1 MSETL
6 LRDWPEVELNAV
18 QRLRIVAA
26 GLPQVALQE
35 AVFEAPIERVWGL
48 AGDLVNGTRQVE
60 LAVRSARV
68 VREQGDRLELD
79 VRTIIGTRMR
89 FDVELR
95 FGWCLM
101 QSRSSFVGMAAIEE
115 EAGQSTRFAH
125 FEGSR
130 MFGRIFTPL
139 FRWNIAGDM
148 KRIARIL
155 RRE

>member
-18 QRLRIVAA
+18 ERLRVMAA
-26 GLPQVALQE
+26 GLPNVVLDE
-35 AVFEAPIERVWGL
+35 AVFDAPIERVWGL
-48 AGDLVNGTRQVE
+48 AGDLVNGTPQVE
-60 LAVRSARV
+60 LAVRSSQI

-79 VRTIIGTRMR
+79 VRTAIGTRMR

-101 QSRSSFVGMAAIEE
+101 QSRNSLIGMAAIEE
-115 EAGQSTRFAH
+115 DAGRSTRFAH

-130 MFGRIFTPL
+130 VLGRVFAPF
-139 FRWNIAGDM
+139 FRWNIAGDF

-155 RRE
+155 RQD